1 MDNTTTVTT
10 MGGESPGNEA
20 QEGDHVELAME
31 HHETPDGGMQ
41 NGTGTM
47 RPTGTSGGLSLV
59 RWIRGGNGRRGNQ
72 GGNNQGNSIRGEQ
85 GGNNQGNSIRGEQSG
100 NNQETVSVGFPPP
113 PYSTD
118 PASLRSTDYELTD
131 PPPPYD
137 SVPILGNESR
147 LMGDGDQFQLLL
159 LPRYGVD
166 GETAI
171 GHPAGRMSLVM
182 GGAARRIEEA
192 QNADAVRRGP
202 EEEEEELVF
211 RCCHSGISASTY
223 CGFFVWALI
232 IIVILAAMFGI
243 GFVYGRD
250 YEKGLNNDSGGGN
263 NSSSPATP

>member
-1 MDNTTTVTT
+1 MDNTTPVTT

-47 RPTGTSGGLSLV
+47 GPTGTGGGLSLV

-72 GGNNQGNSIRGEQ
+72 GGNNQGNSRRGEQ
-85 GGNNQGNSIRGEQSG
+85 GGNNQD
-100 NNQETVSVGFPPP
+100 TVYDVGLPPP
-113 PYSTD
+113 PYSAN
-118 PASLRSTDYELTD
+118 PANLQGSDYELTD
-131 PPPPYD
+131 PPPSYD
-137 SVPILGNESR
+137 SMPILGGESR
-147 LMGDGDQFQLLL
+147 LVGNGDQLQLVL

-166 GETAI
+166 GETAS

-202 EEEEEELVF
+202 EEEEEDELVF
-211 RCCHSGISASTY
+211 RCCHSGVSASTY

-263 NSSSPATP
+263 NSSSPAAP